1 MTYLSTID
9 KIKILFNSLLD
20 FKGVLIF
27 GILILLLTIL
37 YLTKKLNTKRYTI
50 TIALSLIFV
59 FLISILT
66 NIKILSSTFDNFM
79 TVFFT
84 GIYFPSIYL
93 YISTL
98 VIVLIAFIYSIIN
111 IKLRKVYKVINK
123 IMFVINNII
132 FVIIINIIA
141 KNKIDIFSINSLYTN
156 KNLVALLEISM
167 SIFLIWLSSL
177 SIALVTN
184 SICDRINKKKEV
196 VKVEEPIEEKETINL
211 NPENDYIL
219 VEAFSNP
226 KRDIS
231 TNNKTINV
239 SSIENITKQIPKSI
253 SLVHD
258 LAPYEINYVE
268 EEKPVEEPIIPF
280 IEVEEQKPS
289 NVVTFD
295 DILNGRIPV
304 EYYDD
309 NKENIVYNIS
319 NPQEVYEGHY
329 NSIKFQDLVEK
340 TNDNTLL
347 VEEPL
352 IENNNISLVES
363 IEEPLIENNNISLVE
378 EPIKEENTIIEPS
391 VEEITNEIKNKKAIE
406 NLATNTISLNELVDD
421 EVLEDVKVIDKAREV
436 SNGEI
441 YSVEDYKKIIGM
453 LNSLKNHNVDNNV
466 TIDDAVAISLI
477 SNYSIEDCL
486 KFKDILESTLN

>member
-9 KIKILFNSLLD
+9 KIKILFSSLLD

-27 GILILLLTIL
+27 SVLMILLTIL
-37 YLTKKLNTKRYTI
+37 YLTKKLNVKRYTL
-50 TIALSLIFV
+50 TIALSLLFV

-66 NIKILSSTFDNFM
+66 NIKVLSSTFDNFM

-98 VIVLIAFIYSIIN
+98 VIVLMTFIYSIIN
-111 IKLRKVYKVINK
+111 IKMRKVYKVINK

-196 VKVEEPIEEKETINL
+196 VKDLLSKEKETISINL
-211 NPENDYIL
+211 KNDYIL
-219 VEAFSNP
+219 VDPFSDY
-226 KRDIS
+226 KKDIVNS
-231 TNNKTINV
+231 NKAIDV
-239 SSIENITKQIPKSI
+239 SSIENITEQTPKST

-258 LAPYEINYVE
+258 LTSNEVDYVE
-268 EEKPVEEPIIPF
+268 TEKKVEEAVIPLV
-280 IEVEEQKPS
+280 EVEQQKTFEGI
-289 NVVTFD
+289 TFD
-295 DILNGRIPV
+295 DILNCRIPV

-309 NKENIVYNIS
+309 DNKETIIYSIS
-319 NPQEVYEGHY
+319 NPQEVYEGNY
-329 NSIKFQDLVEK
+329 NSIKFQNLVEES
-340 TNDNTLL
+340 NDNTL
-347 VEEPL
+347 V
-352 IENNNISLVES
+352 
-363 IEEPLIENNNISLVE
+363 IEESSITKDSVVE
-378 EPIKEENTIIEPS
+378 MIKEENIVLKPS
-391 VEEITNEIKNKKAIE
+391 IEEITNKIKNEKVAE
-406 NLATNTISLNELVDD
+406 NLITNTISLNELVDD
-421 EVLEDVKVIDKAREV
+421 EVLEDIKVIDKAREI
-436 SNGEI
+436 SNGEV
-441 YSVEDYKKIIGM
+441 YSVEDYKKIIDM
-453 LNSLKNHNVDNNV
+453 LNSLKNHNIDSNV